1 MSDGVANVAVDHS
14 RHSEP
19 LQTGRVGDVFDLACP
34 VKQPVLSHMG
44 ALGPKTEGALNEVAD
59 IRYSNTASCAV
70 DHIKLSWPRSA
81 SVGDEMAMEGEA
93 MSLVTLSLA
102 ADRARRPSK
111 WKKLLAEIRQRA
123 RSRDELTTL
132 DDHALSDVGLTRS
145 DASNEASKPFWQS

>member
-1 MSDGVANVAVDHS
+1 
-14 RHSEP
+14 
-19 LQTGRVGDVFDLACP
+19 
-34 VKQPVLSHMG
+34 
-44 ALGPKTEGALNEVAD
+44 
-59 IRYSNTASCAV
+59 
-70 DHIKLSWPRSA
+70 
-81 SVGDEMAMEGEA
+81 